1 MGILTLTGIIL
12 GAVGTT
18 SMAVG
23 GVFLAIDVSQKGTQK
38 FLETWKEEVNKAI
51 KKKTKE

>member
-12 GAVGTT
+12 GAVGTA
-18 SMAVG
+18 SMGVG
-23 GVFLAIDVSQKGTQK
+23 GVFLAIDASQKGTKK

-51 KKKTKE
+51 DKKTKE